1 MDQSRLGALFDRAR
15 GSKAV
20 SPQPTPADDT
30 ARASAVRATRRLRWL
45 AGLSILFV
53 VVPLVVGTFET
64 WPTRADGDPWNYL
77 AAAERLNAGHP
88 LYALSA
94 GDRPVELHP
103 PYWSVPLLSPPFIAV
118 LWRPLAPLGDAA
130 MVIWWIG
137 GIAVTAI
144 YVVWLL
150 RRLDNPWSI
159 IALVALSPPIAYGA
173 LSGNAIAYLLPMLA
187 LRHPGSVAV
196 AAGVRL
202 TPALLAP
209 SSGLRATIGYG
220 LVVALVSFVGA
231 GLQNHLDWLHAVTTS
246 APTPLSISALTGA
259 PPVAVALVA
268 LAIALLGW
276 RWAVVAM
283 TLASPTTYLYT
294 FGLLSLLLVP
304 KGNRRPGP
312 DRLPRWRRLVTTS
325 LDLVHR

>member
-1 MDQSRLGALFDRAR
+1 MGHSRLGALFDRAR
-15 GSKAV
+15 GSESGSQQRA
-20 SPQPTPADDT
+20 PADET

-45 AGLSILFV
+45 AGLSILVV

-64 WPTRADGDPWNYL
+64 WPTRANGDPWNYL

-88 LYALSA
+88 LYGLTP

-118 LWRPLAPLGDAA
+118 LWRPLAFLGDAA

-137 GIAVTAI
+137 GIAATAI
-144 YVVWLL
+144 YVAWLL

-159 IALVALSPPIAYGA
+159 IALVALSPAIAYGA

-187 LRHPGSVAV
+187 HRHPAPVAV

-220 LVVALVSFVGA
+220 LVVGIISLLGA
-231 GLQNHLDWLHAVTTS
+231 GLQNHLDWLQAVTTS
-246 APTPLSISALTGA
+246 APTPLSISGLTGL
-259 PPVAVALVA
+259 PPLAVALA
-268 LAIALLGW
+268 GLAIAVLGW
-276 RWAVVAM
+276 RWAVIAM

-304 KGNRRPGP
+304 KGDRRLGP
-312 DRLPRWRRLVTTS
+312 DPVPRWRRLVTMS
-325 LDLVHR
+325 LDRGRR